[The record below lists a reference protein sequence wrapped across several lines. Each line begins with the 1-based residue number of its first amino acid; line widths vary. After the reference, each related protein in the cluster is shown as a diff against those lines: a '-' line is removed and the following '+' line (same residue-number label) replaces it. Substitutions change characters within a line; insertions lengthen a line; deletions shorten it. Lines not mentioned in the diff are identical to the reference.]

1 MNFKIIFCLAI
12 TLIFIACDENSPT
25 NSKPE
30 QENSSSSEIPMNSSS
45 SEVIFSSSSVSCVER
60 VDDVQANIYTTNIEN
75 FNISCGVE
83 NEGLRIFDK
92 DQSILMTCV
101 EGELVESYVEICN

>member
-1 MNFKIIFCLAI
+1 MNFKIILCLAI

-30 QENSSSSEIPMNSSS
+30 QENSSSSEIPMMSSS
-45 SEVIFSSSSVSCVER
+45 SEVIFSSSSVSCVES

-75 FNISCGVE
+75 FNISRGVE

-92 DQSILMTCV
+92 DQSILMT
-101 EGELVESYVEICN
+101 